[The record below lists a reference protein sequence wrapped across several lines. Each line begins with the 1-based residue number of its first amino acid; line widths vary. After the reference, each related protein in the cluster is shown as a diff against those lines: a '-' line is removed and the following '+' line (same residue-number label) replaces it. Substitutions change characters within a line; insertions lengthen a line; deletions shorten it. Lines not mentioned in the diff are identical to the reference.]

1 MATRLQSEARLSPS
15 VAILDTIQNCQCN
28 LAVWERPPIDG
39 LGALVQGTQ
48 RDLRFSTDC
57 DTLTPKLTSELA
69 RAGYAAS
76 PLLDALVDDI
86 GELAIVFSDLV
97 SARRIEL
104 RLEVVTTDSCRK
116 FHADYVTARLIT
128 TYTGRGTQWLDHS
141 DAARIQKGIE
151 PRNIR
156 ALQAGDVGIFKGKM
170 ATDQPAIH
178 RSPPIGGTGEKRLL
192 LVINPG
198 E

>member
-1 MATRLQSEARLSPS
+1 MATLLQSEARLSPS
-15 VAILDTIQNCQCN
+15 VAILDDILDRHCN
-28 LAVWERPPIDG
+28 LAVWERPPIPG
-39 LGALVQGTQ
+39 IGALIQRAQ

-57 DTLTPKLTSELA
+57 DTLSPNLAAKLAQA
-69 RAGYAAS
+69 RYAAS
-76 PLLDALVDDI
+76 PLLDAMIDDI
-86 GELAIVFSDLV
+86 GELATLFSGLA

-128 TYTGRGTQWLDHS
+128 TYAGRGTQWLDHS
-141 DAARIQKGIE
+141 DAARAGKGIE

-156 ALQAGDVGIFKGKM
+156 ALQTGDVGIFKGKM
-170 ATDQPAIH
+170 ATDEPAIH
-178 RSPPIGGTGEKRLL
+178 RSPPISGTGEKRLL
-192 LVINPG
+192 LEINPG

>member
-1 MATRLQSEARLSPS
+1 MATLLQSGARLSPS
-15 VAILDTIQNCQCN
+15 VAILGDIHDCHCN
-28 LAVWERPPIDG
+28 LAIWERPPIPG
-39 LGALVQGTQ
+39 LDALVEGAR

-57 DTLTPKLTSELA
+57 DTLTPKLTNELA
-69 RAGYAAS
+69 QAGYAAS
-76 PLLDALVDDI
+76 PLLDALIDDI
-86 GELAIVFSDLV
+86 GELANRFGDLA

-116 FHADYVTARLIT
+116 FHGDYVTARLIT
-128 TYTGRGTQWLDHS
+128 TYAGRGTQWLDHS
-141 DAARIQKGIE
+141 DAARVRKGIE

-156 ALQAGDVGIFKGKM
+156 TLQTGDVGIFKGKM

-178 RSPPIGGTGEKRLL
+178 RSPPIAGTGEKRLL

-198 E
+198 K